1 MPQIINTNISSIN
14 AQNNL
19 NKSQASLATSLQ
31 RLSSGLRINSAKDD
45 AAGLA
50 ISTRMAG
57 QIAGLG
63 QASRNAND
71 GISFTQTGD
80 GALGQMADML
90 IRIRELAVQSAN
102 ATNST
107 SDRQAL
113 NSEAQQLSAELDRF
127 STQTQFNGQNILD
140 GTFSSAVFQVGANAG
155 QTITATSSNFRTT
168 TYGDLR
174 VQGGQSA
181 GVSGSS
187 TSGAQFYASG
197 STISGQV
204 SGAIIAQTITVNGSI
219 GAATATVLAGDS
231 AGAVANK
238 VNALQSSTGVTAT
251 ATTTADLVFS
261 AAAGTAGTNSYSINI
276 GSQFDA
282 NTYTSANVSFSLS
295 TTGAAGTITGST
307 LSNVVTAINSVSATT
322 GVTAALDATQSGVI
336 ITQNTGA
343 RIVFAN
349 TTSGIASGSVIGVSG
364 GIAANNLVASGSL
377 NSSAALVAGS
387 GFIEG
392 VVTYDSSRNFS
403 TSASVANSWAAAAS
417 GVAAGVGTVGSLQ
430 SVSTIDITTVSGSF
444 RALAIADAAAEVVNR
459 QRASF
464 GALQSRFDNTV
475 SNLGASVENLSAAKS
490 RILDADFAAETANL
504 TRSQVL
510 QQAGIA
516 VLAQANAVPNNVLAL
531 LR

>member
-1 MPQIINTNISSIN
+1 
-14 AQNNL
+14 
-19 NKSQASLATSLQ
+19 
-31 RLSSGLRINSAKDD
+31 
-45 AAGLA
+45 
-50 ISTRMAG
+50 MAG
-57 QIAGLG
+57 QIAGLT

-113 NSEAQQLSAELDRF
+113 NAEAQQLSAELDRF

-140 GTFSSAVFQVGANAG
+140 GTFSAAVFQVGANAG
-155 QTITATSSNFRTT
+155 QTITATSANFRTT

-174 VQGGQSA
+174 VTGGQPGGTSGA
-181 GVSGSS
+181 GVSGQQFLAQGS
-187 TSGAQFYASG
+187 TLSGAQSG
-197 STISGQV
+197 S
-204 SGAIIAQTITVNGSI
+204 ITTSTLTVQGSI
-219 GAATATVLAGDS
+219 GTSTANIVNGDS

-238 VNALQSSTGVTAT
+238 INALQGSTGVTAS
-251 ATTTADLVFS
+251 ATTTADLVFTAAAS
-261 AAAGTAGTNSYSINI
+261 AAAGVNNYSINI
-276 GSQFDA
+276 GSQFDGA
-282 NTYTSANVSFSLS
+282 TYTSANINFSLNV
-295 TTGAAGTITGST
+295 TGAAGAITGST
-307 LSNVVTAINSVSATT
+307 LSNAVTAINSVSAST
-322 GVTAALDATQSGVI
+322 GITAALDATQTGVI
-336 ITQNTGA
+336 ITNNTGA

-349 TTSGIASGSVIGVSG
+349 SASGIASGSVISVSG
-364 GIAANNLVASGSL
+364 ASAL
-377 NSSAALVAGS
+377 NTSGVLNISAAVPAGS

-392 VVTYDSSRNFS
+392 VVTYDSSRNFG
-403 TSASVANSWAAAAS
+403 VANSLANSWLTAS
-417 GVAAGVGTVGSLQ
+417 GTAANVNDVGSLQ
-430 SVSTIDITTVSGSF
+430 SVSTIDVSSVSGSF

-464 GALQSRFDNTV
+464 GALQSRFDNTI